1 MIYIS
6 KIVKPKQIIFI
17 SSAGSIYDP
26 NSKDFFDESQSP
38 KPSSAYGHQKL
49 EVEEKMRL
57 FCINRKINLTILRV
71 STAYGYEEKY
81 TYNGVLN
88 KWLINAKKNKPI
100 KIYNSL
106 DSTINFIS
114 FNQISTAINFCIK
127 KEIFGLYN
135 LGSFKSTK
143 LMTILEIVKTTCG
156 NKKLKIIKS
165 GDLIRN
171 FNLNID
177 LFKLKT
183 NLIFD
188 DQLIIEA
195 KKIYE
200 KME

>member
-38 KPSSAYGHQKL
+38 NPSSAYGQQKL
-49 EVEEKMRL
+49 EVEEKIRS
-57 FCINRKINLTILRV
+57 FCTNRKINLTILRV

-81 TYNGVLN
+81 KYNGVLN

-114 FNQISTAINFCIK
+114 FNQISLAINFCIK

-135 LGSFKSTK
+135 LGSLKSTK
-143 LMTILEIVKTTCG
+143 LMNILEIVKSTCG
-156 NKKLKIIKS
+156 NNKLKIIQAEDS
-165 GDLIRN
+165 IRN
-171 FNLNID
+171 FNLNTD

-183 NLIFD
+183 NLIFE

-200 KME
+200 NME